1 MKGLSSQWRS
11 ASLVVKVGILSVP
24 LAVGCL
30 LMALWLVMSMRQGE
44 STFPL
49 FKGEELVS
57 EYEEDEVWQGEDMS
71 WLSQEES
78 SNETLLE
85 LENEM
90 IYVDVKGAVMY
101 PNVYALPSGS
111 RLFDV
116 IELAGG
122 LLPNAA
128 THHLNQAQLLSD
140 QLLVYIYSLEE
151 LETEGLSDVS
161 ELAPTL
167 VSPIETTYT
176 INEED
181 LLVNLNSASAV
192 ELQTLPGI
200 GPKKAEAIIIY
211 RELHGSFATIEALME
226 VKGIGA
232 KTFEQLA
239 PLIRVE

>member
-30 LMALWLVMSMRQGE
+30 LMVLWLVMSMRQGE

-167 VSPIETTYT
+167 VSPIETTHT